1 MAARPRERP
10 EGACL
15 IPRLIPRAKDPKTG
29 PNPATTPVPRT
40 DRGLDRAG
48 LGAYNGIMEI
58 GSVSGPV
65 QGMQRAF
72 DRNAERAKR
81 LSDPENDP
89 QFERDL
95 AELPSDKQD
104 VGVQTKVIKTRDEML
119 GDLLDII
126 A

>member
-1 MAARPRERP
+1 MAGPDLDPAAR
-10 EGACL
+10 
-15 IPRLIPRAKDPKTG
+15 
-29 PNPATTPVPRT
+29 
-40 DRGLDRAG
+40 
-48 LGAYNGIMEI
+48 GAYNGSMEI

-81 LSDPENDP
+81 LSDPANDP
-89 QFERDL
+89 QFERDM

-104 VGVQTKVIKTRDEML
+104 VGVQTQVIKTRDRML
-119 GDLLDII
+119 GDLLDLF